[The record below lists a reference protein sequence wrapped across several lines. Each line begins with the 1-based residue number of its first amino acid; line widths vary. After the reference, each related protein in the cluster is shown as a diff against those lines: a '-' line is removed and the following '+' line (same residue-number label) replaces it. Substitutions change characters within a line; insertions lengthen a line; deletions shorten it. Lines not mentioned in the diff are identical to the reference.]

1 MAEVQPLIAAEGIV
15 KVFPGVVANDHVDLD
30 VLPGEI
36 HALLGENGA
45 GKSTLAAVL
54 TGLYRPDAGRLLV
67 DGREVT
73 VRSPRQGLALGIG
86 MVHLHFR
93 LVPRLTVAENVLLG
107 DPAQSRLLRARQ
119 VEQRVAELAERYGLD
134 VHPSARVADLGV
146 GERQRVEIVKTLYRG
161 ARVLLLDEP
170 TAVLTPQESQA
181 LFTTVRAMAAE
192 GKGVVFIS
200 HKLREVQAVSDR
212 VTVLRDG
219 RVIGRVATGSTDRHE
234 LARMMVGREV
244 DLSPRR
250 ATAPPG
256 DVVLE
261 VTGVAAGV
269 AGSRGRLDDLSLTV
283 RRGEIVG
290 IAGVSGNG
298 QLALAEVVAG
308 LRTPDAGTV
317 RIAGTDTTGRGPQ
330 AARAAGLAY
339 APEDR
344 NGTGLA
350 PSLSVAENMVLT
362 RTTDRLVRMG
372 RARAAA
378 RAAIEAYQIKAP
390 GPDAPTRSL
399 SGGNVQK
406 VLLARELATE
416 PDLLVVCSPTW
427 GLDVG
432 AVEFVRGRLD
442 RLRADGA
449 GVLLVSEDLDEI
461 RALSDR
467 ICVLHSGRIVLETAG
482 EGADVAR
489 LGLAMMGATTGGAT
503 GEQA

>member
-1 MAEVQPLIAAEGIV
+1 MVEVQPLIAAYGIV
-15 KVFPGVVANDHVDLD
+15 KAFPGVVANDHVDIE

-45 GKSTLAAVL
+45 GKSTLAAIL
-54 TGLYRPDAGRLLV
+54 TGLYRPDRGRVLV
-67 DGREVT
+67 DGDEVT
-73 VRSPRQGLALGIG
+73 IRSPRQGLALGIG
-86 MVHLHFR
+86 MVHQHFR
-93 LVPRLTVAENVLLG
+93 LVPRMTVAENVLLG
-107 DPAQSRLLRARQ
+107 DLNQPRVLRTRQ
-119 VEQRVAELAERYGLD
+119 VERRVGEIAERYGLD
-134 VHPSARVADLGV
+134 VRPSARVADLSV

-170 TAVLTPQESQA
+170 TAVLTPQEAEA
-181 LFTTVRAMAAE
+181 LFGTVRAMAAE

-200 HKLREVQAVSDR
+200 HKLAEVQAVADR
-212 VTVLRDG
+212 VTVMRDG
-219 RVIGRVATGSTDRHE
+219 AVIGRVATASTDRHE

-250 ATAPPG
+250 ATGPRG
-256 DVVLE
+256 GVVLE
-261 VTGVAAGV
+261 VSGVTAGT
-269 AGSRGRLDDLSLTV
+269 AGTRGRLHDLSITV
-283 RRGEIVG
+283 HRGEIVG
-290 IAGVSGNG
+290 VAGVSGNG
-298 QLALAEVVAG
+298 QRQLAEVVAG
-308 LRTPDAGTV
+308 LQAPSSGEV
-317 RIAGTDTTGRGPQ
+317 RIAGTDTTGKGPQ
-330 AARAAGLAY
+330 AARTAGLAY

-362 RTTDRLVRMG
+362 RVSDRVVRMG

-378 RAAIEAYQIKAP
+378 RTAIEAYQIKTP
-390 GPDAPTRSL
+390 GPDTATRML

-406 VLLARELATE
+406 VLLARELAAE
-416 PDLLVVCSPTW
+416 PDVLVVSSPTW

-442 RLRADGA
+442 ELRARGA
-449 GVLLVSEDLDEI
+449 GILLISEDLDEV

-489 LGLAMMGATTGGAT
+489 LGLAMMGDDA
-503 GEQA
+503 